1 MRAVWRW
8 PTHIVVGRTLP
19 MGNCNGNE
27 LFRDDVDGSKD
38 SAQGTRYSSI
48 EDALTNANFMLRGGA
63 ASVWIVDRVTQTGWI
78 ASSRPGLPL
87 LGTRASPARFAT
99 SRRLAAASLH

>member
-1 MRAVWRW
+1 MAMSFSVTTLTA
-8 PTHIVVGRTLP
+8 PRTALK
-19 MGNCNGNE
+19 E
-27 LFRDDVDGSKD
+27 
-38 SAQGTRYSSI
+38 TRHSSI

-63 ASVWIVDRVTQTGWI
+63 ASVWIVDRVAQTGWI

-87 LGTRASPARFAT
+87 LGTRASPTRFAT